1 MSTPR
6 KYWFPAKRYGLGWG
20 VPLTWQG
27 WAVLIAYVALL
38 ISGALLIDIDQQIIG
53 WLSYVIGLTGALLV
67 ICWRT
72 GEPLRWRWG
81 TR

>member
-1 MSTPR
+1 MSVPQ

-38 ISGALLIDIDQQIIG
+38 ISGAVLIDIDQQIIG
-53 WLSYVIGLTGALLV
+53 WLSYVLGLTGALLV

-81 TR
+81 NR